1 MKFVSLLIT
10 GLVCAGASVPE
21 HNLQR
26 MLEEIGDEGSYADDV
41 EELAPVLYAVQAEVS
56 FAGVVE
62 AVLVADKGMQ
72 TKFTTGF
79 ANAIGVS
86 VSDVSITQIGST
98 TITIDDHDRRS
109 RSTIN
114 SRKLGGVDDEL
125 SVTFKVMATSDDA
138 AERLKNDVETTT
150 VAEINEGITA
160 AGVTGVT
167 TTSLPKATVVI
178 TTLAPTPAPTKVVE
192 STLAPTP
199 APTQDG
205 DLSDGEIAAIV
216 ICVLIFFGGFAI
228 GLWWANNHPTDQP
241 GTGPG
246 YGGTDPIK
254 PGYGVPQDQVEYKL
268 EQTNAYDV

>member
-41 EELAPVLYAVQAEVS
+41 EELAPVVYAVQAKVS
-56 FAGVVE
+56 FAGVKE
-62 AVLVADKGMQ
+62 DDLVADKAMQ

-79 ANAIGVS
+79 AQAIGVS
-86 VSDVSITQIGST
+86 GSDVSITQIGST
-98 TITIDDHDRRS
+98 TI
-109 RSTIN
+109 N
-114 SRKLGGVDDEL
+114 SGKLGGVDDEL
-125 SVTFKVMATSDDA
+125 SVTFKVMAASDDA